1 MLRRLGIEQHKT
13 VLFICPFV
21 VLVEEKTEYFRS
33 VWRDLQLSV
42 CSFHGED
49 GGSELTDD
57 VDIAVCTIEKA
68 NIL

>member
-1 MLRRLGIEQHKT
+1 
-13 VLFICPFV
+13 VA
-21 VLVEEKTEYFRS
+21 LVEEKTEYFRS